1 MMNTQNKSDNT
12 GDNCCAPKTGLPGTN
27 QGQNAPKTWS
37 AGAVA
42 IGAAI
47 LSSACCWLP
56 LALLGLGV
64 SAAGLSKFIV
74 GARWVFVAVA
84 VAALGLGFYMS
95 YRRKAACAPGE
106 VCAPSGLARFNR
118 VILWVSAILVLAF
131 ATFPYYS
138 APPLQAMGQGGNN
151 ASSNSNLPAQT
162 VTKSEPASKLA
173 ADTAGAATMQFRLYA
188 YQIKGMD
195 CQECADGLQAAI
207 RKLPGVNK
215 ATVSYQHGT
224 AQVQAA
230 PGFDPQSVAKRISSI
245 GYKTT
250 LVNPES
256 PAATKTCCP

>member
-1 MMNTQNKSDNT
+1 MNTQNQSQH
-12 GDNCCAPKTGLPGTN
+12 GGENCGTPKTGLPGTN

-74 GARWVFVAVA
+74 GARWIFVAVA

-95 YRRKAACAPGE
+95 YRRKAACSPGE
-106 VCAPSGLARFNR
+106 ACAPSGLARFNR
-118 VILWVSAILVLAF
+118 VMLWVSAVLVLAF

-138 APPLQAMGQGGNN
+138 EPLLRAVGAGGKN
-151 ASSNSNLPAQT
+151 ASVNSSSPVKT
-162 VTKSEPASKLA
+162 VAKVSSATTMA
-173 ADTAGAATMQFRLYA
+173 ANTTGAAMTQFRLYA
-188 YQIKGMD
+188 YQINGMD

-207 RKLPGVNK
+207 AKIPGVKK

-224 AQVQAA
+224 AQVRAA
-230 PGFDPQSVAKRISSI
+230 AGFDPQSVAKRISGI

-250 LVNPES
+250 LIPPAKNAPIRS
-256 PAATKTCCP
+256 P

>member
-1 MMNTQNKSDNT
+1 MNTHNQSDNT
-12 GDNCCAPKTGLPGTN
+12 GENCCTPKTALPGTN
-27 QGQNAPKTWS
+27 PGRNAPKTWS

-42 IGAAI
+42 IAAAV

-56 LALLGLGV
+56 LALLGLSV

-74 GARWVFVAVA
+74 GARWLFVVIA
-84 VAALGLGFYMS
+84 VAALGLGFYFS
-95 YRRKAACAPGE
+95 YRRKASCTPGE

-118 VILWVSAILVLAF
+118 VMLWVSAALVLAF

-138 APPLQAMGQGGNN
+138 APLLQAMGAGGKKTSVN
-151 ASSNSNLPAQT
+151 ARSPAQT
-162 VTKSEPASKLA
+162 VAKVPSAKTMA
-173 ADTAGAATMQFRLYA
+173 ANATSAAMTQFGLYA

-207 RKLPGVNK
+207 AKMPGVKK

-224 AQVQAA
+224 AQVRAA
-230 PGFDPQSVAKRISSI
+230 AGFDPQSVAQRISGI

-250 LVNPES
+250 LISSAKNAPLRG
-256 PAATKTCCP
+256 P

>member
-1 MMNTQNKSDNT
+1 MNTHNQSDNT
-12 GDNCCAPKTGLPGTN
+12 GENCCTPKAALPGTN
-27 QGQNAPKTWS
+27 SDQNAAKTWS

-42 IGAAI
+42 IAAAI
-47 LSSACCWLP
+47 MASACCWLP
-56 LALLGLGV
+56 LVLLGIGV

-74 GARWVFVAVA
+74 GARWVFVVIA
-84 VAALGLGFYMS
+84 VAALGFGFYFS

-106 VCAPSGLARFNR
+106 ICAPSGLARFNR
-118 VILWVSAILVLAF
+118 VMLWVSAVLVLAF

-138 APPLQAMGQGGNN
+138 APLLQAMGQGGNK
-151 ASSNSNLPAQT
+151 ASSNSKLPAQT

-173 ADTAGAATMQFRLYA
+173 TDMAGAATRQFRLYA

-207 RKLPGVNK
+207 RELPGVKK

-230 PGFDPQSVAKRISSI
+230 PGFDPQSVAKRISGI

-256 PAATKTCCP
+256 PTATKTCCP

>member
-1 MMNTQNKSDNT
+1 MNTQDKFNN
-12 GDNCCAPKTGLPGTN
+12 GGENCCTPKTGLPDTN
-27 QGQNAPKTWS
+27 QGRKTPKTWS

-56 LALLGLGV
+56 LALLALGV

-74 GARWVFVAVA
+74 GARWVFVAIA
-84 VAALGLGFYMS
+84 VVALGLGFYFS
-95 YRRKAACAPGE
+95 YRRKASCAPGE
-106 VCAPSGLARFNR
+106 ACAPSGLARFNR
-118 VILWVSAILVLAF
+118 VMLWVSAVLVLAF

-138 APPLQAMGQGGNN
+138 APLLQAMGAGGKKTSVN
-151 ASSNSNLPAQT
+151 SSSPAQT
-162 VTKSEPASKLA
+162 VAKVRSAKTMA
-173 ADTAGAATMQFRLYA
+173 ANATSAAMTQFRLYA

-207 RKLPGVNK
+207 AKMPGVKK

-230 PGFDPQSVAKRISSI
+230 AGFDPQSVAQRISGI

-250 LVNPES
+250 LIS
-256 PAATKTCCP
+256 AAKNATIRGP

>member
-1 MMNTQNKSDNT
+1 MNTHNQSDNT
-12 GDNCCAPKTGLPGTN
+12 GQNCCSPKTALPGTN
-27 QGQNAPKTWS
+27 PDNNAPKTWS

-42 IGAAI
+42 IAAAI
-47 LSSACCWLP
+47 MASACCWLP

-64 SAAGLSKFIV
+64 SAAGLSKFIF
-74 GARWVFVAVA
+74 GARWVFVVIAA
-84 VAALGLGFYMS
+84 AALGLGFYFS

-118 VILWVSAILVLAF
+118 VMLWISAVLVLAF

-138 APPLQAMGQGGNN
+138 APLLRFVGLG
-151 ASSNSNLPAQT
+151 SSNVAATSSS
-162 VTKSEPASKLA
+162 SEKNAAKAPSPTTLA
-173 ADTAGAATMQFRLYA
+173 ASTSTAALNQFRIYA

-207 RKLPGVNK
+207 AKMPGVKK

-224 AQVQAA
+224 AQVRAGV
-230 PGFDPQSVAKRISSI
+230 GFKPQSVAQRISGI

-250 LVNPES
+250 LIP
-256 PAATKTCCP
+256 PDKKY

>member
-1 MMNTQNKSDNT
+1 MNTHNQSDQT
-12 GDNCCAPKTGLPGTN
+12 GDNCCSPKLAVPGPN
-27 QGQNAPKTWS
+27 PDQNMPKTWS

-56 LALLGLGV
+56 LALLALGV

-74 GARWVFVAVA
+74 GARWVFVAIA
-84 VAALGLGFYMS
+84 VVALGLGFYFS
-95 YRRKAACAPGE
+95 YRRTTTCAPGE

-118 VILWVSAILVLAF
+118 VMLWVSTVLVLAF

-138 APPLQAMGQGGNN
+138 APLLQAIGADANKGSVHFSPSARTVATIPSATTMAANTT
-151 ASSNSNLPAQT
+151 SSAM
-162 VTKSEPASKLA
+162 A
-173 ADTAGAATMQFRLYA
+173 QFRLYA

-207 RKLPGVNK
+207 AKLPGVKK

-224 AQVQAA
+224 AQVRAA
-230 PGFDPQSVAKRISSI
+230 PGFDPQSVAKRISGI

-250 LVNPES
+250 LIPS
-256 PAATKTCCP
+256 AKTAVACCP